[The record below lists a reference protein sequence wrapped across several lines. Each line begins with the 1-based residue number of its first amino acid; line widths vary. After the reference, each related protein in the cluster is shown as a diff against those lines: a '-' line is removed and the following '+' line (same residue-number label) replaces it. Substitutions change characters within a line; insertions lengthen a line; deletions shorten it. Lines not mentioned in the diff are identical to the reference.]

1 MGVIYLAV
9 GVSRS
14 TVTEGVVVR
23 LWHDCTVFLE
33 IELGQCWIGTWL
45 RELWPLQLVEALSDS
60 EAGSPLAERTG
71 QMSGKFTL
79 GRSRN
84 RFEARSLSE

>member
-23 LWHDCTVFLE
+23 LRHHRPVFLE
-33 IELGQCWIGTWL
+33 IELGKCWIGAWL

-79 GRSRN
+79 GRSPY